1 MPEFLILALCGALGA
16 LLYSFPILISALRAI
31 PPDRF
36 AWASATFSVL
46 VGGAMAPILVPL
58 LGAWKPFLV
67 QPEPYPL
74 AVGLGLAVNPLAPI
88 LVRKLTGWADAVQIG
103 NPVK

>member
-1 MPEFLILALCGALGA
+1 MPEFIGLALCGALGA
-16 LLYSFPILISALRAI
+16 MLYGFPILIAALKAV

-36 AWASATFSVL
+36 AWVSAVFSVL

-58 LGAWKPFLV
+58 LGNWKPFLV

-88 LVRKLTGWADAVQIG
+88 LVRKLTGWADAYQIG
-103 NPVK
+103 KQ